1 MPIEVREL
9 VVRVTIDDETPA
21 AKPAKR
27 SQESSGERVA
37 REIRESVLD
46 SLREKEER

>member
-9 VVRVTIDDETPA
+9 VVRVTIDDEKPP
-21 AKPAKR
+21 AKPSDR
-27 SQESSGERVA
+27 TQSHLDERVA

-46 SLREKEER
+46 SLREREER

>member
-9 VVRVTIDDETPA
+9 VVRVTIDDEKPS
-21 AKPAKR
+21 AKLSDRTQKP
-27 SQESSGERVA
+27 SGERVA

>member
-9 VVRVTIDDETPA
+9 VVRVTIDDEKPS
-21 AKPAKR
+21 AKPSDR
-27 SQESSGERVA
+27 TQSPLDERVA

-46 SLREKEER
+46 SLREREER